1 MISFFILLIFIYC
14 CYVGYRRG
22 VVYEGL
28 AAGGYVIGLILATL
42 LYKPFSNFL
51 NLWVPYP
58 SANDRSS
65 FAFFDKTTGLTL
77 DKSFYAAIAFSII
90 LLIVCCLW
98 RFVMLG
104 FNQLRYVTV
113 NSNLN
118 FWGSI
123 IISFIVTQISVY
135 LLLFI
140 LATISNDGLQN
151 MLGHSILASGILHF
165 SPGISQVFINLFIT
179 TI

>member
-1 MISFFILLIFIYC
+1 M
-14 CYVGYRRG
+14 
-22 VVYEGL
+22 
-28 AAGGYVIGLILATL
+28 
-42 LYKPFSNFL
+42 
-51 NLWVPYP
+51 WVPYP

-118 FWGSI
+118 LWGSL

-140 LATISNDGLQN
+140 LATIPNDGLQN

-165 SPGISQVFINLFIT
+165 SPGISQFFINLFIT

>member
-113 NSNLN
+113 N
-118 FWGSI
+118 FPR
-123 IISFIVTQISVY
+123 
-135 LLLFI
+135 
-140 LATISNDGLQN
+140 D
-151 MLGHSILASGILHF
+151 LG
-165 SPGISQVFINLFIT
+165 
-179 TI
+179 

>member
-1 MISFFILLIFIYC
+1 MISILILLIFIYC

-22 VVYEGL
+22 IVYEGL
-28 AAGGYVIGLILATL
+28 AAGGYIVGLILATL
-42 LYKPFSNFL
+42 LYKPISNYL

-58 SANDRSS
+58 SASDRSS

-77 DKSFYAAIAFSII
+77 DKSFYAAIAFSIV
-90 LLIVCCLW
+90 LVLVCCIW
-98 RFVMLG
+98 RLVMLG

-113 NSNLN
+113 DARLN
-118 FWGSI
+118 TWGSI
-123 IISFIVTQISVY
+123 IIAFIVTQISVY

-140 LATISNDGLQN
+140 LATIPNNSLQN

-165 SPGISQVFINLFIT
+165 SPGISQIFIKLFIT

>member
-118 FWGSI
+118 LWGSLI
-123 IISFIVTQISVY
+123 VSFIVTQISVY

-140 LATISNDGLQN
+140 FSNRVFLCS
-151 MLGHSILASGILHF
+151 LGCPRARSVDQAVLKLTEIPLPL
-165 SPGISQVFINLFIT
+165 PLKCWD
-179 TI
+179 

>member
-28 AAGGYVIGLILATL
+28 AAL

-104 FNQLRYVTV
+104 FNQLRYVTI

-118 FWGSI
+118 LWGSL

-140 LATISNDGLQN
+140 FLI
-151 MLGHSILASGILHF
+151 F
-165 SPGISQVFINLFIT
+165 FIKC
-179 TI
+179 